1 MAKKKQKKK
10 ENNSGFKYPI
20 EIKGIVFTVIA
31 IIGFLGFKANILGTI
46 IKGFAMFLMGSF
58 DFIVLLIML
67 ISGFYMLV
75 KRENPKYFSSRMIGI
90 YIFLVGL
97 LSLAHLNY
105 LDVNSTFFDTMKN
118 TIDEVIKCI
127 NTKVSFAGGGV
138 IGAFFISIFYYLLG
152 KMGSIIVISVLMLI
166 GVILVSDLS
175 ISDAISKIR
184 EKLKSKKETSNEE
197 DDEYENEED
206 EEDYDEETGEVIDK
220 KAKRKAEKEKIKLAK
235 AKRLSYIEE
244 DDEEEEEVIPKKQEE
259 KKEETPASNKYLNYV
274 LPDLSILDAGDNNSK
289 KKGQA
294 KNEAMIL
301 DNAKRLDGVLR
312 DFGITA
318 KVKTAHVGPSITQ
331 YELEVKSGTKISKI
345 KALSSEIAL
354 ALAATDVRIQAP
366 IPGKSTVGVEL
377 PNKISTGVSF
387 YEMMQE
393 LLKENS
399 DNKLRVALGKDIMGQ
414 PIFMDINKT
423 PHLLIAGST
432 GSGKSVCVNCIIS
445 SILMRAK
452 PDEVKLIM
460 VDPKKVELTMYN
472 CIPHLLMPVITDPK
486 KASAALQKVV
496 DEMEKRYELFSD
508 TKTKNIEGYN
518 AKLRAQNEL
527 LPVESQ
533 KPLLPYIVVLIDEL
547 ADLMLV
553 ASKEVE
559 QSIMRITQMAR
570 AAGIHLIVATQRPS
584 TDVITGVVK
593 ANIPSRISFAVSS
606 QIDSRTILDHPGA
619 EKLLGKGDMLYAPMG
634 ATSPTRIQGA
644 FISEEDV
651 EKIANKTIEQQ
662 KAVYDENFMKLDEVG
677 SKTSIDKDD
686 VDNDDPLY
694 NDIVEFVI
702 STRKASA
709 SLLQRRFKLG
719 YNRAARII
727 DLLEERGIIGPANGS
742 KPREV
747 LVDNDE
753 EDEE

>member
-20 EIKGIVFTVIA
+20 EIKGIVFIVVA

-184 EKLKSKKETSNEE
+184 EKLKRKKESSNEE
-197 DDEYENEED
+197 DDEYEN

-244 DDEEEEEVIPKKQEE
+244 DDEEEEEVISKKQEE
-259 KKEETPASNKYLNYV
+259 KKEGTPASNKYLNYV

-508 TKTKNIEGYN
+508 SKTKNIEGYN